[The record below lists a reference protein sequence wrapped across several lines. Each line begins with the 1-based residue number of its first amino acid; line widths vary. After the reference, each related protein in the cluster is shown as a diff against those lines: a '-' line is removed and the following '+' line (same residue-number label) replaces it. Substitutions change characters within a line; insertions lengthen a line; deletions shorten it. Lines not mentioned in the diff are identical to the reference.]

1 MVAGLRSIAKAME
14 LPPEPNV
21 RAPALD
27 PTCERLGVKSPG
39 ATRQRR
45 RTEIRG
51 RVSEGR
57 GILFGKRGMAS
68 KVWEVRELG
77 SPADF
82 WIFITFQASSA
93 RFGSSAI
100 PGPQERG
107 TGGTLIC
114 GLVKISKA
122 SGAPHARTHI
132 RCTNGG
138 LRPGHTPIIAVSS
151 PVPNCEGP
159 VAPSSGLGQATEI
172 VATRQ

>member
-1 MVAGLRSIAKAME
+1 MSLPLQRRFALARDKRRAMKSRVNREVQAGL
-14 LPPEPNV
+14 
-21 RAPALD
+21 
-27 PTCERLGVKSPG
+27 CEGLGVKSPG
-39 ATRQRR
+39 ATRQ
-45 RTEIRG
+45 TQFG
-51 RVSEGR
+51 VVSSEFPVAGHR
-57 GILFGKRGMAS
+57 C
-68 KVWEVRELG
+68 VR
-77 SPADF
+77 
-82 WIFITFQASSA
+82 W
-93 RFGSSAI
+93 
-100 PGPQERG
+100 
-107 TGGTLIC
+107 TGGSLGWGGSVAICADC